1 MKRLLLL
8 CTIPIL
14 SIAQNNPPTNYTVK
28 SIIVED
34 TDHVFLNLNSNTTSV
49 KTQTGWDIA
58 LYNEVHE
65 IGGKINETRGVKV
78 WRVYKD
84 TTQFS
89 AITFTDTL
97 NSVVNSS
104 SIFYYGA
111 LDTFYRGSFNTSFN
125 IGIGTFYTD
134 PSFVNVATKI
144 YIIKRE
150 DNVYGKFYISYKSSP
165 GREFTIRYA
174 DLDNSNPRTIVVSK
188 VSPIVRHYRYI
199 NLSTGA
205 VTNDF
210 EPLYNDWD
218 LLFRKYNVGLETFP
232 IGVLT
237 NNAHNLIRMSSIAGY
252 PEEYLKPGVVKTE
265 AYEAIGDPATVLYNN
280 SLNSPDPISREFNQI
295 GEKWLNKT
303 SGQPVSGRS
312 YFLKDRNNKLWHIVF
327 TTYDAASKSIN
338 IAFINKGSISSISS
352 GYPEE
357 NEIKVYQ
364 DGSDLKMVSKTQGVQ
379 KKIVTLFDI
388 TGKVLHKSTMGT
400 DLKIDVNAF
409 KNKLIFLQ
417 IENDSQI
424 YSHKLFVH

>member
-1 MKRLLLL
+1 MKKLLLL
-8 CTIPIL
+8 CVLPIL
-14 SIAQNNPPTNYTVK
+14 VIAQNNPPTNYTVK
-28 SIIVED
+28 SIVVED

-65 IGGKINETRGVKV
+65 IGGKVNETKGVRV

-89 AITFTDTL
+89 ALAKTDTL
-97 NSVVNSS
+97 NSVLNSP

-111 LDTFYRGSFNTSFN
+111 LDTFYKGSFNTSFN

-134 PSFVNVATKI
+134 PSFVNVATKM

-150 DNVYGKFYISYKSSP
+150 DNVYGKFYISYKSTPS
-165 GREFTIRYA
+165 REFTIRYS

-188 VSPIVRHYRYI
+188 VSPLARHYRYI
-199 NLSTGA
+199 NLNTGV

-218 LLFRKYNVGLETFP
+218 VVFRKYMVGSESYP

-252 PEEYLKPGVVKTE
+252 PDEYLKPGVVKTE
-265 AYEAIGDPATVLYNN
+265 AYEAIGDPSTVLYNN
-280 SLNSPDPISREFNQI
+280 SLNFPDPISRDCNQI
-295 GEKWLNKT
+295 GEKWFNKT

-312 YFLKDRNNKLWHIVF
+312 YFLKDKNSKLWHLVF
-327 TTYDAASKSIN
+327 TTYDAASKTIN
-338 IAFINKGSISSISS
+338 IAFQNKGTISSISS
-352 GYPEE
+352 SNHTE
-357 NEIKVYQ
+357 NDVKIWQ
-364 DGSDLKMVSKTQGVQ
+364 DGSDLKLESLEQGV
-379 KKIVTLFDI
+379 KNRIVTLYDI
-388 TGKVLHKSTMGT
+388 TGKILYKSTMGA
-400 DLKIDVNAF
+400 DLKIDMNAH
-409 KNKLIFLQ
+409 KNQVIILQ
-417 IENDSQI
+417 IESDSKI
-424 YSHKLFVH
+424 HSHKLFVH